1 MNSVVA
7 FDMDGTLIDSAADIG
22 AAANRMRA
30 SFGLKPLARE
40 AVVRM
45 VGNGA
50 RVLVARA
57 TADAPGLD
65 QDEAFRRYRHEYDT
79 HLIVETRLYS
89 GVPDMLEALQS
100 AGYRLAVSTNK
111 PYNSTRFILKGLGID
126 AFFPVVVGADSGFP
140 LKPEPDALHHIL
152 KETAAEAAGSWM
164 VGDNWTD
171 IDSGHAAGFRTA
183 HCAWGYGAPDKYQP
197 DVVCASMD
205 AVKSAI
211 ISAKKIKIEKKS
223 TFF

>member
-1 MNSVVA
+1 MNAVA
-7 FDMDGTLIDSAADIG
+7 VFDMDGTLIDSAADIG

-30 SFGLKPLARE
+30 SFGLEPLDRE
-40 AVVRM
+40 SVIRM

-79 HLIVETRLYS
+79 HLVDETRLYP
-89 GVPDMLEALQS
+89 GVPEGLETLKS
-100 AGYRLAVSTNK
+100 AGFRLAVFTNK
-111 PYNSTRFILKGLGID
+111 PYASTLFILKKLGID
-126 AFFPVVVGADSGFP
+126 AFFPSVVGADSGFP
-140 LKPEPDALHHIL
+140 LKPAPDALYHIL
-152 KETAAEAAGSWM
+152 NEVGADAAGSWM

-183 HCAWGYGAPDKYQP
+183 HCSWGYGAPDAVSP
-197 DVVCASMD
+197 DAVCASFD
-205 AVKSAI
+205 AVTWTVLDANK
-211 ISAKKIKIEKKS
+211 
-223 TFF
+223 

>member
-1 MNSVVA
+1 VNRVIA

-30 SFGLKPLARE
+30 SFGLEPLPCG

-79 HLIVETRLYS
+79 HLIDETRLYP
-89 GVPDMLEALQS
+89 GVPDGLEALRS
-100 AGYRLAVSTNK
+100 AGFRLAVFTNK
-111 PYNSTRFILKGLGID
+111 PYKSTLYILKGLGID
-126 AFFPVVVGADSGFP
+126 AFFPAVVGADSGFP
-140 LKPEPDALHHIL
+140 LKPAPDALYHIL
-152 KETAAEAAGSWM
+152 EATSSAAAGSWM

-171 IDSGHAAGFRTA
+171 IDSGHAAGVRTI
-183 HCAWGYGAPDKYQP
+183 HCAYGYGAPDAVPP
-197 DVVCASMD
+197 DAVCADFD
-205 AVKSAI
+205 AVK
-211 ISAKKIKIEKKS
+211 KS
-223 TFF
+223 VIDNS

>member
-79 HLIVETRLYS
+79 HLIDETRLYP
-89 GVPDMLEALQS
+89 GVPDGLEALRS
-100 AGYRLAVSTNK
+100 AGFRLAVYTNK
-111 PYNSTRFILKGLGID
+111 PHGSTLHILKGLGVD
-126 AFFPVVVGADSGFP
+126 SFFSVAIGADSGFP
-140 LKPEPDALHHIL
+140 LKPAPDALLRIL
-152 KETAAEAAGSWM
+152 RETGTDAAGSWM

-171 IDSGHAAGFRTA
+171 IDSGHAAGYRTA
-183 HCAWGYGAPDKYQP
+183 FCSYGYGAPDRIPP
-197 DVVCASMD
+197 DAVCPSFD
-205 AVKSAI
+205 AVKRTILDANN
-211 ISAKKIKIEKKS
+211 EK
-223 TFF
+223 

>member
-1 MNSVVA
+1 MNRVVA

-30 SFGLKPLARE
+30 SFGLKPLPRE
-40 AVVRM
+40 SVVRM

-79 HLIVETRLYS
+79 HLIDETRLYP
-89 GVPDMLEALQS
+89 GVLEGLEALKS
-100 AGYRLAVSTNK
+100 AGFRLAVFTNK
-111 PYNSTRFILKGLGID
+111 PHGSTRHILKGLGAD
-126 AFFPVVVGADSGFP
+126 AFFSAVVGADSGFP
-140 LKPEPDALHHIL
+140 LKPAPDALIHIL
-152 KETAAEAAGSWM
+152 EATASEAAGSWM

-171 IDSGHAAGFRTA
+171 IDSGHAAGFRTVW
-183 HCAWGYGAPDKYQP
+183 CTYGYGAPDAVPP
-197 DVVCASMD
+197 DAVCADFD
-205 AVKSAI
+205 AVKIAVMKQDGRS
-211 ISAKKIKIEKKS
+211 
-223 TFF
+223 

>member
-1 MNSVVA
+1 MSSVVA

-40 AVVRM
+40 DVVRM

-79 HLIVETRLYS
+79 HLIDETRLYP
-89 GVPDMLEALQS
+89 GVPEGLEALKA
-100 AGYRLAVSTNK
+100 AGFRLAVFTNK
-111 PYNSTRFILKGLGID
+111 PHGSTLHILKGLGID

-140 LKPEPDALHHIL
+140 LKPAPEALLHIL
-152 KETAAEAAGSWM
+152 EATGTGAAGSWM

-171 IDSGHAAGFRTA
+171 IDSGRAAGFRTV
-183 HCAWGYGAPDKYQP
+183 HCTYGYGAPDRFRP
-197 DVVCASMD
+197 DAVCADFD
-205 AVKSAI
+205 AVKRTILDA
-211 ISAKKIKIEKKS
+211 AKKDNS
-223 TFF
+223 

>member
-1 MNSVVA
+1 MSSVVA

-30 SFGLKPLARE
+30 SFGLKPLPRE

-79 HLIVETRLYS
+79 HLIEETRLYP
-89 GVPDMLEALQS
+89 GVLDGLEALRS
-100 AGYRLAVSTNK
+100 AGFRLAVFTNK
-111 PYNSTRFILKGLGID
+111 PHGSTLHILKGLGAD
-126 AFFPVVVGADSGFP
+126 PFFSAVVGADSGFP
-140 LKPEPDALHHIL
+140 LKPAPDALLHIL
-152 KETAAEAAGSWM
+152 EATASSVSGSWM

-171 IDSGHAAGFRTA
+171 IDSGAAAGFRTA
-183 HCAWGYGAPDKYQP
+183 YCSYGYGAPDRISP
-197 DVVCASMD
+197 DAFCSD
-205 AVKSAI
+205 FEAVKKAVM
-211 ISAKKIKIEKKS
+211 AHP
-223 TFF
+223 

>member
-1 MNSVVA
+1 MNAVVA
-7 FDMDGTLIDSAADIG
+7 FDMDGTLIDSAGDIG
-22 AAANRMRA
+22 AAINRMRV
-30 SFGLKPLARE
+30 SFGLKELPRE
-40 AVVRM
+40 SVVRM

-57 TADAPGLD
+57 LADTPGMDL
-65 QDEAFRRYRHEYDT
+65 DEAFRRYRYEYDT
-79 HLIVETRLYS
+79 HLIDETRLYP
-89 GVPDMLEALQS
+89 GVPEGLEALKS
-100 AGYRLAVSTNK
+100 AGFHLAVFTNK
-111 PYNSTRFILKGLGID
+111 PYKSTLFILKGLGID

-183 HCAWGYGAPDKYQP
+183 YCAWGYGAPDKYQP

-205 AVKSAI
+205 AVKTAI